1 MAGYQL
7 LGAVLIFRIT
17 LNFPWHLSF
26 CWPISYSSVLNYVCP
41 PQFTRVNLTRLL
53 LSKLYQLCIVIH
65 PVRHRCKCPSTVDVH
80 ETASDRRTCSNN
92 GDRFLPPCLPVKVAY
107 CLSLRCSIELQILI
121 PDTEL
126 QWFESKFSCPVKI
139 FRESCK
145 QISQQCPTVPPHS
158 NRFLSEP
165 MFRRP
170 AMFPL

>member
-1 MAGYQL
+1 MMP
-7 LGAVLIFRIT
+7 V
-17 LNFPWHLSF
+17 
-26 CWPISYSSVLNYVCP
+26 P
-41 PQFTRVNLTRLL
+41 PQFTRVNLTRLYYQNCISSA
-53 LSKLYQLCIVIH
+53 LSFI
-65 PVRHRCKCPSTVDVH
+65 PSDTRCKCPFSTVDVH
-80 ETASDRRTCSNN
+80 ETASDRSTCSNN
-92 GDRFLPPCLPVKVAY
+92 GDRFLPPCLPVKVPY
-107 CLSLRCSIELQILI
+107 CLSFRCSIELQILI